1 MASEI
6 RVNQI
11 QSRTGVST
19 VSFTDT
25 GPVISGVTTVQGTLT
40 VDGGVTADIT
50 SSGTSTFGNTVVG
63 GGTTEL
69 IVNGDARITG
79 ILTVGQS
86 SITLDGTTNNIT
98 LGDGNI
104 NIGSTTLITPTQ
116 FNTTGVGAEL
126 NATGTGVTWSPSGP
140 YVGAGGTD
148 WFDYSQGAA
157 YVGLDTSIV
166 LTNGATYGKLYG
178 RSPATVTT
186 QAEAGKF
193 WIIYVKQSDGSPAP
207 PSSDISVEPIAG
219 WKFQLPYPAT
229 KGDNFNFNLADAIES
244 FGSPIVPS
252 SGTYYLGWAHSEA
265 EGEGTTSGDWW
276 SDDDADS
283 MTAGNGSI
291 YWSQNYGNVGAGISY
306 TSWTGSSRG
315 GGIHFRFETLP
326 KIDLKGTTLVSPN
339 IVDPVFVGT
348 PTLDGQSMVGGQLV
362 YSTSWNENVTT
373 VEYTEAQFMDSI
385 YMVSYSLS
393 GSPGW
398 DSCYM
403 QFLNY
408 NGTAYTG
415 DNDYNSTS
423 NWAETG
429 SDSAETLH
437 STTYS
442 GFEPGLWLS
451 GNGTSYWHQ
460 GIYWII
466 PGAIRNNLG
475 GSTYDPSKAASDAG
489 GPYTPSIMVRG
500 QSFLYRDGANVGYY
514 RENGGGIYTNNDTS
528 VSGFRLIGANSSHT
542 IGTGSSNG
550 WLSVWRFKRR
560 V

>member
-11 QSRTGVST
+11 QNRTGLST
-19 VSFTDT
+19 VTFTDT
-25 GPVISGVTTVQGTLT
+25 GPVIAGVTTLANV
-40 VDGGVTADIT
+40 
-50 SSGTSTFGNTVVG
+50 VVG
-63 GGTTEL
+63 GATTQL
-69 IVNGDARITG
+69 VVTGDATLTGDLKVSGDARVVG
-79 ILTVGQS
+79 VLTVGQS
-86 SITLDGTTNNIT
+86 SITLDGATNNIT

-104 NIGSTTLITPTQ
+104 SIGSTTLITPTQ
-116 FNTTGVGAEL
+116 VTATGVGAAL
-126 NATGTGVTWSPSGP
+126 NITGTGVTWSPSGP

-148 WFDYSQGAA
+148 WFDYSHAAA

-207 PSSDISVEPIAG
+207 PSSDLSVEPIAG

-244 FGSPIVPS
+244 FGSPTVPS
-252 SGTYYLGWAHSEA
+252 SGTYYLGWAHSAA
-265 EGEGTTSGDWW
+265 EGEGTTNGDWW
-276 SDDDADS
+276 SDDDGS
-283 MTAGNGSI
+283 SKTAGNGSI
-291 YWSQNYGNVGAGISY
+291 YWRANYGNVGAGISY
-306 TSWTGSSRG
+306 TSWSGASTA

-339 IVDPVFVGT
+339 IVDPVFMGT

-362 YSTSWNENVTT
+362 YSTSWNENTTT
-373 VEYTEAQFMDSI
+373 VEYTESQFMDSI
-385 YMVSYSLS
+385 YMVSYALS

-398 DSCYM
+398 DTTYM
-403 QFLNY
+403 QFLNF
-408 NGTAYTG
+408 NGTAFTG
-415 DNDYNSTS
+415 ATDYSSTS
-423 NWAETG
+423 EWLEQASTSSSLN
-429 SDSAETLH
+429 H
-437 STTYS
+437 STYAN
-442 GFEPGLWLS
+442 FQPGLWLS
-451 GNGTSYWHQ
+451 GNGEEYWHN

-475 GSTYDPSKAASDAG
+475 GSSYNPAVAANDAG
-489 GPYTPSIMVRG
+489 GPFTPSIMVRG
-500 QSFLYRDGANVGYY
+500 ESYLYRDGSSPGYY
-514 RENGGGIYTNNDTS
+514 REEGGGVYTNADTS
-528 VSGFRLIGANSSHT
+528 ISGFRLIGADGSHT

>member
-25 GPVISGVTTVQGTLT
+25 GPIFAGVSTVQGSLT
-40 VDGGVTADIT
+40 VDGGITADIT
-50 SSGTSTFGNTVVG
+50 SSGTSTLGNTVVG

-104 NIGSTTLITPTQ
+104 SIGSTTLITPTQ
-116 FNTTGVGAEL
+116 FTTTGVGAAL
-126 NATGTGVTWSPSGP
+126 NTTGTGVTWSPSGP
-140 YVGAGGTD
+140 YVGTGGTD
-148 WFDYSQGAA
+148 WFDYSRAGA

-178 RSPATVTT
+178 RSPATATT
-186 QAEAGKF
+186 QVEAGKF

-207 PSSDISVEPIAG
+207 PSSSLSVEPIAG

-244 FGSPIVPS
+244 FGSPTVPS
-252 SGTYYLGWAHSEA
+252 SGTYYLGWAHSAA
-265 EGEGTTSGDWW
+265 EGEGTADGDWW
-276 SDDDADS
+276 SDDDS
-283 MTAGNGSI
+283 TSKSSGNGAI
-291 YWSQNYGNVGAGISY
+291 YFRSNYGNIGAGISY
-306 TSWTGSSRG
+306 TSWTGASQGS
-315 GGIHFRFETLP
+315 GIHFRFETLP

-339 IVDPVFVGT
+339 IVDPVFMGT

-362 YSTSWNENVTT
+362 YSTAWNENTTT

-385 YMVSYSLS
+385 YMVSYALS

-398 DSCYM
+398 DSTYM
-403 QFLNY
+403 QFLNQSG
-408 NGTAYTG
+408 NAYTG
-415 DNDYNSTS
+415 ANDYNSTS
-423 NWAETG
+423 EWME
-429 SDSAETLH
+429 SS
-437 STTYS
+437 STTATLNSATYA

-451 GNGTSYWHQ
+451 GNGVSYWHN
-460 GIYWII
+460 GVYWII

-475 GSTYDPSKAASDAG
+475 GSTYDPTKAANDSG

-500 QSFLYRDGANVGYY
+500 ESYLYKDGASAAYY
-514 RENGGGIYTNNDTS
+514 REEGGGIYTNADTS
-528 VSGFRLIGANSSHT
+528 VSGFRLIGANSDHT

>member
-50 SSGTSTFGNTVVG
+50 SSGTSTLGNTVVG

-98 LGDGNI
+98 LGTGNI
-104 NIGSTTLITPTQ
+104 SIGSTTLITPTQ
-116 FNTTGVGAEL
+116 VTATGVGAAL
-126 NATGTGVTWSPSGP
+126 NITGTGVTWSPSGP

-148 WFDYSQGAA
+148 WFDYSHAAA
-157 YVGLDTSIV
+157 YVGVDTSIV

-207 PSSDISVEPIAG
+207 PSSNLSVEPIAG

-229 KGDNFNFNLADAIES
+229 KGDNFNFNFADATES
-244 FGSPIVPS
+244 FGSPTVPS
-252 SGTYYLGWAHSEA
+252 SGTYYLGWAHSAA
-265 EGEGTTSGDWW
+265 EGEGTTNGDWW
-276 SDDDADS
+276 SDDDATSKSPGD
-283 MTAGNGSI
+283 GSI
-291 YWSQNYGNVGAGISY
+291 YYRTNPGNVGAGISY
-306 TSWTGSSRG
+306 TSWNGASQG

-339 IVDPVFVGT
+339 IVDPVFMGT

-362 YSTSWNENVTT
+362 YSTSWNENTTT
-373 VEYTEAQFMDSI
+373 VEYTESQFMDSI
-385 YMVSYSLS
+385 YMVSYALS

-398 DSCYM
+398 FATYI
-403 QFLNY
+403 QFLNF
-408 NGTAYTG
+408 NGVAYTG
-415 DNDYNSTS
+415 ANDYNSTS
-423 NWAETG
+423 NWAET
-429 SDSAETLH
+429 SSESAEVLNNTA
-437 STTYS
+437 YS
-442 GFEPGLWLS
+442 GFEPGIWCS
-451 GNGTSYWHQ
+451 GNGTAYWHN

-475 GSTYDPSKAASDAG
+475 GSTYDMTVDASDAG

-500 QSFLYRDGANVGYY
+500 QSFLYKNGTAGFY
-514 RENGGGIYTNNDTS
+514 RENGGGIYTNDDTS
-528 VSGFRLIGANSSHT
+528 VSGFRLIGANSNHE

-550 WLSVWRFKRR
+550 WVSVWRFKRR